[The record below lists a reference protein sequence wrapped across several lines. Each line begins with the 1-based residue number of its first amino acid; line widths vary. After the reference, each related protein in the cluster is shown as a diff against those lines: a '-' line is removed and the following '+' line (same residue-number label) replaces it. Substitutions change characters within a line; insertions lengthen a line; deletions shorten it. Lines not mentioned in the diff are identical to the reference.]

1 MKMTRPFV
9 LLLLLL
15 VVLCS
20 GLAARIDCWFI
31 GWPGNHEQSLNPLD
45 VMIGEGQKL
54 FAGSFY
60 READIYYHSGYYP
73 TIFDNRGAFE
83 TPHMAEDTGAVASHN
98 QGGEGSFM
106 GPPLDF
112 IDAFNR
118 HFIPNRHT
126 HLDEG
131 GPTDDLSKSGEVRE
145 ILPWLKISSELDPE
159 NVQTY
164 IVTAY
169 WLRTRMNRV
178 AEGEQVLRDGLRHNP
193 DNPQLLFELGRVY
206 FENYH
211 NLARARNI
219 WEAAMR
225 SWKGQMAGK
234 PDSEKL
240 SFDNKFI
247 VEQLQTHL
255 ALLEEKAGNFDAAI
269 AHWERAK
276 AVSPS
281 ADAVQKHINELKQNL
296 AGQTNAPAAA
306 AH

>member
-1 MKMTRPFV
+1 MKTTRPFV

-15 VVLCS
+15 VVFCS

-31 GWPGNHEQSLNPLD
+31 NWPGNHEESLNPLD
-45 VMIGEGQKL
+45 VMIGDGQKL
-54 FAGSFY
+54 FAASFY
-60 READIYYHSGYYP
+60 READVYYHSGYYP

-98 QGGEGSFM
+98 QGNEAGFM

-118 HFIPNRHT
+118 QFIPNRHT
-126 HLDEG
+126 HLDQG
-131 GPTDDLSKSGEVRE
+131 GPTDDLSKSQDVRE

-169 WLRTRMNRV
+169 WLRTRMGRV
-178 AEGEQVLRDGLRHNP
+178 AEGEQVLREGLRHNP
-193 DNPQLLFELGRVY
+193 DNPQLLYELGRVY
-206 FENYH
+206 FENYQD
-211 NLARARNI
+211 LQRARNI
-219 WEAAMR
+219 WEAALR
-225 SWKGQMAGK
+225 SWGRQMAGK
-234 PDSEKL
+234 PDSETS

-247 VEQLQTHL
+247 VDQLQTHL

-281 ADAVQKHINELKQNL
+281 PDPLQKHIDQLKQKL
-296 AGQTNAPAAA
+296 AAQTNPPAAMS
-306 AH
+306 H

>member
-1 MKMTRPFV
+1 MKTTRPFV

-15 VVLCS
+15 AVFCS
-20 GLAARIDCWFI
+20 GLAARIDRWFM
-31 GWPGNHEQSLNPLD
+31 GWPGNHEDSLNPLD
-45 VMIGEGQKL
+45 VMIGDGQKL

-60 READIYYHSGYYP
+60 READVYYHSGFYP

-98 QGGEGSFM
+98 QGGEGGFL

-118 HFIPNRHT
+118 HFTPNRHS

-131 GPTDDLSKSGEVRE
+131 GPTEDLSKSREVRE

-169 WLRTRMNRV
+169 WLRTRMNKV
-178 AEGEQVLRDGLRHNP
+178 AEGEQVLREGLRHNP
-193 DNPQLLFELGRVY
+193 DDPQLLYELGRVY
-206 FENYH
+206 YENYH
-211 NLARARNI
+211 DLQRARNI
-219 WEAAMR
+219 WESALR
-225 SWKGQMAGK
+225 GWGKQMAGK
-234 PDSEKL
+234 PDSDKFN
-240 SFDNKFI
+240 FDNKFI

-255 ALLEEKAGNFDAAI
+255 ALLEEAAGNFDAAI
-269 AHWERAK
+269 AHWKQAK
-276 AVSPS
+276 SVSP
-281 ADAVQKHINELKQNL
+281 DPGGLQKHIDDLRQKFVT
-296 AGQTNAPAAA
+296 QTNAPAATS
-306 AH
+306 H

>member
-1 MKMTRPFV
+1 MKTIRPFV

-45 VMIGEGQKL
+45 VMIGDGQKL

-60 READIYYHSGYYP
+60 READVYYHSGYYP

-98 QGGEGSFM
+98 QGDEAGFM

-145 ILPWLKISSELDPE
+145 ILPWLKVSSELDPE
-159 NVQTY
+159 NVQTF
-164 IVTAY
+164 IVTAF
-169 WLRTRMNRV
+169 WLRTRMGKV
-178 AEGEQVLRDGLRHNP
+178 AEGEQVLREGLRYNP
-193 DNPQLLFELGRVY
+193 SNPQLLYELGRVY

-211 NLARARNI
+211 NLQRARNI
-219 WEAAMR
+219 WEAALR
-225 SWKGQMAGK
+225 SWKEQMAGK
-234 PDSEKL
+234 PDSEKF

-255 ALLEEKAGNFDAAI
+255 ALLEEAAGNFNAAI
-269 AHWERAK
+269 THLEEAK
-276 AVSPS
+276 TVSPVP
-281 ADAVQKHINELKQNL
+281 DALQKHIDALKQRL
-296 AGQTNAPAAA
+296 TAQTNAPAATA
-306 AH
+306 R

>member
-1 MKMTRPFV
+1 MKTTRPFV

-20 GLAARIDCWFI
+20 GLAAAIDCWFI
-31 GWPGNHEQSLNPLD
+31 GWPGNHENSFNPLD
-45 VMIGEGQKL
+45 VMIGDGQKL

-60 READIYYHSGYYP
+60 READVYYHSGFYP

-83 TPHMAEDTGAVASHN
+83 TAHMAADTGAVASHN
-98 QGGEGSFM
+98 EGDEAGFM

-131 GPTDDLSKSGEVRE
+131 GPTEDLSKSREVRE

-159 NVQTY
+159 NIQTY

-169 WLRTRMNRV
+169 WLRTRMGKV
-178 AEGEQVLRDGLRHNP
+178 GEGEQVLREGLRHNP
-193 DNPQLLFELGRVY
+193 DNPQLLYELGRVY

-211 NLARARNI
+211 DLPRARNI
-219 WEAAMR
+219 WEAALR
-225 SWKGQMAGK
+225 SWKRQMAGK
-234 PDSEKL
+234 SDSEKF
-240 SFDNKFI
+240 SFDNKFLLDQI
-247 VEQLQTHL
+247 QTHL
-255 ALLEEKAGNFDAAI
+255 AQLEEAAGNFDAAI
-269 AHWERAK
+269 AHWEQAK
-276 AVSPS
+276 AVSP
-281 ADAVQKHINELKQNL
+281 DPGGLQGHIDELKQTH
-296 AGQTNAPAAA
+296 ATPTNAPAPASR
-306 AH
+306 

>member
-1 MKMTRPFV
+1 MKTTRPFV

-20 GLAARIDCWFI
+20 GLAARMDCWFM
-31 GWPGNHEQSLNPLD
+31 GWPGNHEDSLDPLD
-45 VMIGEGQKL
+45 VMIGDAQKL

-60 READIYYHSGYYP
+60 READVYYHSGYYP
-73 TIFDNRGAFE
+73 TIFDNRSAFE
-83 TPHMAEDTGAVASHN
+83 TAHMAEDTGAVASHN
-98 QGGEGSFM
+98 QGDETGFM
-106 GPPLDF
+106 GPPLDL

-131 GPTDDLSKSGEVRE
+131 GPTDDLSKSQEVRE

-169 WLRTRMNRV
+169 WLRTRMDRV
-178 AEGEQVLRDGLRHNP
+178 AEGEQVLREGLRHNP
-193 DNPQLLFELGRVY
+193 DNPQLLYELGRVY

-211 NLARARNI
+211 DLQRARNI
-219 WEAAMR
+219 WEAALR
-225 SWKGQMAGK
+225 SWQKQMAGK

-255 ALLEEKAGNFDAAI
+255 ALLEEAAGNFNAAI
-269 AHWERAK
+269 ARWEQAK
-276 AVSPS
+276 AVSP
-281 ADAVQKHINELKQNL
+281 APDALQKRIDKLKQTT
-296 AGQTNAPAAA
+296 AMQTNAPATTF
-306 AH
+306 H

>member
-1 MKMTRPFV
+1 MKTTRSYV

-20 GLAARIDCWFI
+20 GLAANVDCWYM
-31 GWPGNHEQSLNPLD
+31 GWPGNHESSFNPLE

-60 READIYYHSGYYP
+60 READVYYHSGYYP
-73 TIFDNRGAFE
+73 TIFDNQEAFK
-83 TPHMAEDTGAVASHN
+83 TAHMAEDTGAVASHN
-98 QGGEGSFM
+98 QGDEAGFM

-112 IDAFNR
+112 FDAFNR
-118 HFIPNRHT
+118 YFIPNRHT

-145 ILPWLKISSELDPE
+145 ILPWLKISSDLDPE

-164 IVTAY
+164 VVTAY
-169 WLRTRMNRV
+169 WLRTRMGKV
-178 AEGEQVLRDGLRHNP
+178 AEGEQVLREGLRYNP
-193 DNPQLLFELGRVY
+193 NNPQLLYELGRVY

-211 NLARARNI
+211 DLRRARNI
-219 WEAAMR
+219 WEAALG
-225 SWKGQMAGK
+225 SWEQQMAGK
-234 PDSEKL
+234 PDSVKF

-255 ALLEEKAGNFDAAI
+255 ALLEETAGNFSAAI
-269 AHWERAK
+269 AHLEQAK
-276 AVSPS
+276 LVSP
-281 ADAVQKHINELKQNL
+281 APDRLQKQIDELKQKL
-296 AGQTNAPAAA
+296 AAPANVPAAA
-306 AH
+306 PH

>member
-1 MKMTRPFV
+1 MNSTRPFV
-9 LLLLLL
+9 LLWLLLL
-15 VVLCS
+15 VLCS
-20 GLAARIDCWFI
+20 GLAARIDSWFI
-31 GWPGNHEQSLNPLD
+31 GWPGNHEASLNPLD
-45 VMIGEGQKL
+45 VMIGDGQKL

-60 READIYYHSGYYP
+60 RQADVYYHSGFYP

-83 TPHMAEDTGAVASHN
+83 TAHMAEDTGAVASHN
-98 QGGEGSFM
+98 AGDEAGFM
-106 GPPLDF
+106 GSPLDF
-112 IDAFNR
+112 IDAFSR

-131 GPTDDLSKSGEVRE
+131 GPADDLSKSQEVRE

-169 WLRTRMNRV
+169 WLRTRMNKV
-178 AEGEQVLRDGLRHNP
+178 AEGEQVLREGLRYNP
-193 DNPQLLFELGRVY
+193 DNPQLLYELGRVY

-211 NLARARNI
+211 DLKRARNI
-219 WEAAMR
+219 WEAALR
-225 SWKGQMAGK
+225 SWAQQMAGK

-255 ALLEEKAGNFDAAI
+255 ALLEEAAGNLDAAI
-269 AHWERAK
+269 NHWEQAK
-276 AVSPS
+276 TVSPGPE
-281 ADAVQKHINELKQNL
+281 ALQKHIDQLKQKR
-296 AGQTNAPAAA
+296 AGQTNAPADAS
-306 AH
+306 H

>member
-1 MKMTRPFV
+1 VKTTRPFF
-9 LLLLLL
+9 LLLLSL
-15 VVLCS
+15 VVLS
-20 GLAARIDCWFI
+20 AGLAARLDCWFI
-31 GWPGNHEQSLNPLD
+31 GWPGNHEASFNPLD
-45 VMIGEGQKL
+45 AMIGDGQKL

-60 READIYYHSGYYP
+60 READVYYHSGYYP
-73 TIFDNRGAFE
+73 TIFDNRAAFE
-83 TPHMAEDTGAVASHN
+83 TAHMAEDTGAVASHN
-98 QGGEGSFM
+98 QGDEAGFM

-164 IVTAY
+164 IVTAF
-169 WLRTRMNRV
+169 WLRTRMDQV
-178 AEGEQVLRDGLRHNP
+178 AEAEQVLREGLRHNP
-193 DNPQLLFELGRVY
+193 DNAQLLYELGRVY

-211 NLARARNI
+211 DLPRARNI
-219 WEAAMR
+219 WEAALR
-225 SWKGQMAGK
+225 NWEKQMAGK

-240 SFDNKFI
+240 GFDNKFLLD
-247 VEQLQTHL
+247 QLQTHL
-255 ALLEEKAGNFDAAI
+255 AQLEEATGHFNAAI

-276 AVSPS
+276 AVSP
-281 ADAVQKHINELKQNL
+281 DPGGVQKHIAELEQML
-296 AGQTNAPAAA
+296 ATQTNAPATAP
-306 AH
+306 H

>member
-1 MKMTRPFV
+1 MKTTRSFV

-20 GLAARIDCWFI
+20 GLAARLDCWFI
-31 GWPGNHEQSLNPLD
+31 GWPGNHEASFNPLD
-45 VMIGEGQKL
+45 VLIGDGQKL
-54 FAGSFY
+54 FAASFY
-60 READIYYHSGYYP
+60 READVYYHSGYYP

-98 QGGEGSFM
+98 QGDEAGFM

-118 HFIPNRHT
+118 HFTPNRHT

-131 GPTDDLSKSGEVRE
+131 GPSDDLSKSLEVRE

-169 WLRTRMNRV
+169 WLRTRMDKV
-178 AEGEQVLRDGLRHNP
+178 AEGEQVLREGLRYNP
-193 DNPQLLFELGRVY
+193 DNPQLLYELGRVY
-206 FENYH
+206 FENYRD
-211 NLARARNI
+211 LQRARNI
-219 WEAAMR
+219 WEAALR
-225 SWKGQMAGK
+225 SWEKQMAGK
-234 PDSEKL
+234 PNSEKL

-255 ALLEEKAGNFDAAI
+255 ALLEESAGNFPAAI
-269 AHWERAK
+269 SHWKQAK
-276 AVSPS
+276 SVSPNPG
-281 ADAVQKHINELKQNL
+281 ALQKHIDDLRQRSVT
-296 AGQTNAPAAA
+296 QTNAPAAMS
-306 AH
+306 H

>member
-1 MKMTRPFV
+1 VRTTRSFV
-9 LLLLLL
+9 LLALLL

-20 GLAARIDCWFI
+20 GLAARIDRWFMC
-31 GWPGNHEQSLNPLD
+31 WPGNHEASLNPLD
-45 VMIGEGQKL
+45 VMIGSAQKL

-60 READIYYHSGYYP
+60 READVYYHSGYYP
-73 TIFDNRGAFE
+73 TIFDNRAAFE
-83 TPHMAEDTGAVASHN
+83 TAHMAEDTGAVASHN
-98 QGGEGSFM
+98 QGDEAGFM

-118 HFIPNRHT
+118 YFIPNRHT

-131 GPTDDLSKSGEVRE
+131 GPTDDLSKSQDVRE

-169 WLRTRMNRV
+169 WLRTRMDKV
-178 AEGEQVLRDGLRHNP
+178 AEGEQVLREGLRHNP
-193 DNPQLLFELGRVY
+193 NNPQLLYELGLVY

-211 NLARARNI
+211 DLPRARNI
-219 WEAAMR
+219 WEAALR
-225 SWKGQMAGK
+225 CWTEQMAGK

-240 SFDNKFI
+240 NFDNKFLLD
-247 VEQLQTHL
+247 QLQTHL
-255 ALLEEKAGNFDAAI
+255 ALLEEATGHFNAAI
-269 AHWERAK
+269 AHWEQAK
-276 AVSPS
+276 AVSPEP
-281 ADAVQKHINELKQNL
+281 DALQKHIDDLKQML
-296 AGQTNAPAAA
+296 ARQTKAPAAT